1 MAKDKTTANDNPD
14 QVQANNNENQK
25 ALPPIIVNNQ
35 YIRDFSLEIPHAPEI
50 FRKMTQAPSVQVN
63 IDVNA
68 KYMHDNFFNVEL
80 SVAMDGDVGQEKLF
94 ILELKYAA
102 VVALNV
108 PQEHVEPILLVEI
121 PRLLFPFARNVV
133 TNCLV
138 EGGLPPFMINPVDF
152 VTMYNNKPSLNGLL
166 STNGGTRLTDGQY
179 WSSTLPGRYGY
190 HYFVHISDGNVDGYW
205 RDNFSN
211 GYVRPVMVNY

>member
-1 MAKDKTTANDNPD
+1 MSDEEKKQETANDNPA
-14 QVQANNNENQK
+14 QNQAGKQQPQQ
-25 ALPPIIVNNQ
+25 PPILINTQ
-35 YIRDFSLEIPHAPEI
+35 YISDLSLEIPHAPEI
-50 FRKMTQAPSVQVN
+50 FRNMNQVPN
-63 IDVNA
+63 VNVNVDVNA
-68 KYMHDNFFNVEL
+68 KHMHDNFFNVEL

-138 EGGLPPFMINPVDF
+138 EGGLPPFMLNPIDF
-152 VTMYNNKPSLNGLL
+152 VAMYQNRKKA
-166 STNGGTRLTDGQY
+166 
-179 WSSTLPGRYGY
+179 
-190 HYFVHISDGNVDGYW
+190 
-205 RDNFSN
+205 
-211 GYVRPVMVNY
+211 